1 MNQGTPR
8 RCAWAGSRA
17 REVPPPRNARS
28 GRRRRLAQVLT
39 GLPLAGLVAVSGCAG
54 TAGAP
59 SSPGPPSPGAH
70 TTSAPSTARSPAASP
85 AAPFRSC
92 AARVLARMTLPQ
104 RVGQLFV
111 VGLAGSVLDSATASA
126 IRAYHFGSVSFVT
139 TDTAG
144 VAGVGAV
151 SRAVQALSS
160 PQATAGVRFF
170 VAANQEGG
178 EVQAL
183 QGPGFATMPSAVV
196 QGTLAPAQLQRLAR
210 TWGLELRAAGVNLN
224 FAPVMDVV
232 PVADTTQNA
241 PIGQLMREFGH
252 TPAVVAGH
260 GAAFIRGMTQAGEA
274 TTAKHFPGLG
284 RVRGNTDFSADVVDT
299 VTAPDDPYLRTF
311 QAAIRAGVPLVM
323 VALATYTRIDPRHLA
338 VFSPVVMRTML
349 RDRMHFGG
357 VIISDDLG
365 AAQAVA
371 SVPPAARA
379 LQFIAAGGDLVTAR
393 YVAPAEA
400 MAQAVLA
407 RARASRPF
415 RAEVDA
421 AAGHVLAAK
430 QRFGLLPC

>member
-1 MNQGTPR
+1 MLTRDEVHPAR
-8 RCAWAGSRA
+8 RPW
-17 REVPPPRNARS
+17 VPP
-28 GRRRRLAQVLT
+28 V
-39 GLPLAGLVAVSGCAG
+39 LAGLLVAVLAGCAG
-54 TAGAP
+54 SAGAP
-59 SSPGPPSPGAH
+59 SSPGPATPRGH
-70 TTSAPSTARSPAASP
+70 TTGAPSAGRSPADGPAP
-85 AAPFRSC
+85 AAAPSRSC
-92 AARVLARMTLPQ
+92 AGRVLARMTLPQ

-126 IRAYHFGSVSFVT
+126 IRAYHFGSVSFIA

-144 VAGVGAV
+144 VAGVAAV

-160 PQATAGVRFF
+160 PQVTGGVRFF

-178 EVQAL
+178 EIQAL
-183 QGPGFATMPSAVV
+183 QGPGFATMPSAVA
-196 QGTLAPAQLQRLAR
+196 QGQLTPVQLQRLAR
-210 TWGLELRAAGVNLN
+210 TWGQELRAAGVNLN

-232 PVADTTQNA
+232 PAADTTQNA

-252 TPAVVAGH
+252 TPAVVASH
-260 GAAFIRGMTQAGEA
+260 GVAFIRGMTQAGEA

-284 RVRGNTDFSADVVDT
+284 RVRGNTDFSADVVNT
-299 VTAPDDPYLRTF
+299 VTTPGDPYLRTF
-311 QAAIRAGVPLVM
+311 QAAIGAGVPVVM
-323 VALATYTRIDPRHLA
+323 VALATYTRIDPHHLA
-338 VFSPVVMRTML
+338 VFSPVVMRAML

-371 SVPPAARA
+371 SVPPGARA
-379 LQFIAAGGDLVTAR
+379 VQFIAAGGDLVTAK

-415 RAEVDA
+415 RDEVGA

>member
-1 MNQGTPR
+1 VRNT
-8 RCAWAGSRA
+8 ARA
-17 REVPPPRNARS
+17 RRRS
-28 GRRRRLAQVLT
+28 GV
-39 GLPLAGLVAVSGCAG
+39 LAGLLAAAVMAVPACGG
-54 TAGAP
+54 
-59 SSPGPPSPGAH
+59 SSPGGAARPPAAAPH
-70 TTSAPSTARSPAASP
+70 TTATRTGPGSPAASP
-85 AAPFRSC
+85 SAAAGMPRSC
-92 AARVLARMTLPQ
+92 ADRVLARMSLAQ

-111 VGLAGSVLDSATASA
+111 VGLAGSVLDSATAQA
-126 IRAYHFGSVSFVT
+126 IRTYHFGSVSFIA

-144 VAGVGAV
+144 VAGVASV
-151 SRAVQALSS
+151 TRAVQSLSS
-160 PQATAGVRFF
+160 AQATGGTRFF

-183 QGPGFATMPSAVV
+183 QGPGFSTMPSAVA
-196 QGTLAPAQLQRLAR
+196 QGMLPPAQLRGLAR
-210 TWGLELRAAGVNLN
+210 TWGSELRAAGVNLN

-232 PVADTTQNA
+232 PAADTSQNA
-241 PIGQLMREFGH
+241 PIGQLMREFGP

-260 GAAFIRGMTQAGEA
+260 GVAFIRGMAQAGEA

-284 RVRGNTDFSADVVDT
+284 RVRGNTDFSANVIDT
-299 VTAPDDPYLRTF
+299 VTTADDPYLQTF
-311 QAAIRAGVPLVM
+311 QRAIDAGVPLVM

-371 SVPPAARA
+371 SVPPGARA
-379 LQFIAAGGDLVTAR
+379 VQFIAAGGDLVTAK

-415 RAEVDA
+415 RGVVGA
-421 AAGHVLAAK
+421 AARHVLAAK
-430 QRFGLLPC
+430 QRSGLLPC

>member
-1 MNQGTPR
+1 MLTRDEAHPVRRAWRPR
-8 RCAWAGSRA
+8 LLG
-17 REVPPPRNARS
+17 
-28 GRRRRLAQVLT
+28 
-39 GLPLAGLVAVSGCAG
+39 GLLVAAVTAVSGCSG
-54 TAGAP
+54 SAGAP
-59 SSPGPPSPGAH
+59 SSPGPVSPGTH
-70 TTSAPSTARSPAASP
+70 TTGAPSAGGSPASSAPA
-85 AAPFRSC
+85 AAPARSC
-92 AARVLARMTLPQ
+92 AGRVLARLTLSQ

-111 VGLAGSVLDSATASA
+111 VGLAGSVLDAPTADA
-126 IRAYHFGSVSFVT
+126 IRAYHFGSVSFIA

-144 VAGVGAV
+144 VAGVAGV
-151 SRAVQALSS
+151 SRAVQALTS
-160 PQATAGVRFF
+160 PQVTGGVRFF

-183 QGPGFATMPSAVV
+183 QGPGFAVMPSALT
-196 QGTLAPAQLQRLAR
+196 QGTLPPARVQRLALA
-210 TWGLELRAAGVNLN
+210 WGRELRAAGVNLN

-232 PVADTTQNA
+232 PVADVAQNA

-260 GAAFIRGMTQAGEA
+260 GVAFIRGMSQAGEA

-299 VTAPDDPYLRTF
+299 VTTPADPYLRTF
-311 QAAIRAGVPLVM
+311 QAAIDAGVPLVM
-323 VALATYTRIDPRHLA
+323 VALATYTRIDPHHLA

-349 RDRMHFGG
+349 RGRMHFGG

-371 SVPPAARA
+371 SIPPAARA
-379 LQFIAAGGDLVTAR
+379 VQFIAAGGDLVTSK

-400 MAQAVLA
+400 MARAVTA
-407 RARASRPF
+407 RARASRSF
-415 RAEVDA
+415 RGAVDA
-421 AAGHVLAAK
+421 AAAHVLAAK

>member
-1 MNQGTPR
+1 MLTRDEVHPAR
-8 RCAWAGSRA
+8 RAW
-17 REVPPPRNARS
+17 VPP
-28 GRRRRLAQVLT
+28 V
-39 GLPLAGLVAVSGCAG
+39 LAGLLVAVLAGCAG
-54 TAGAP
+54 SAGAP
-59 SSPGPPSPGAH
+59 SSPGPATPRGH
-70 TTSAPSTARSPAASP
+70 TTGAPSAGRSPADGPAP
-85 AAPFRSC
+85 AAAPSRSC
-92 AARVLARMTLPQ
+92 AGRVLARMTLPQ

-126 IRAYHFGSVSFVT
+126 IRAYHFGSVSFIA

-144 VAGVGAV
+144 VAGVAAV

-160 PQATAGVRFF
+160 PQVTGGVRFF

-178 EVQAL
+178 EIQAL
-183 QGPGFATMPSAVV
+183 QGPGFATMPSAVA
-196 QGTLAPAQLQRLAR
+196 QGQLTPVQLQRLAR
-210 TWGLELRAAGVNLN
+210 TWGQELRAAGVNLN

-232 PVADTTQNA
+232 PAADTTQNA

-252 TPAVVAGH
+252 TPAVVASH
-260 GAAFIRGMTQAGEA
+260 GVAFIRGMTQAGEA

-299 VTAPDDPYLRTF
+299 VTTPGDPYLRTF
-311 QAAIRAGVPLVM
+311 QAAIGAGVPVVM
-323 VALATYTRIDPRHLA
+323 VALATYTRIDPHHLA
-338 VFSPVVMRTML
+338 VFSPVVMRAML

-371 SVPPAARA
+371 SVPPGARA
-379 LQFIAAGGDLVTAR
+379 VQFIAAGGDLVTAK

-415 RAEVDA
+415 RDEVGA

>member
-1 MNQGTPR
+1 MLTRDEAHPAR
-8 RCAWAGSRA
+8 RVW
-17 REVPPPRNARS
+17 VPPV
-28 GRRRRLAQVLT
+28 LASL
-39 GLPLAGLVAVSGCAG
+39 LLAAVAGCAG

-59 SSPGPPSPGAH
+59 SSPGAATPGSH
-70 TTSAPSTARSPAASP
+70 TTGVPATGHSTAARSAPAG
-85 AAPFRSC
+85 SC
-92 AARVLARMTLPQ
+92 ADRVLARLTLPQ

-111 VGLAGSVLDSATASA
+111 VGLAGSVLDAATASA
-126 IRAYHFGSVSFVT
+126 IRAYHFGSVSFIA

-144 VAGVGAV
+144 VAGVAAV
-151 SRAVQALSS
+151 SRAVQSLSS
-160 PQATAGVRFF
+160 PQVTGGVRFF

-183 QGPGFATMPSAVV
+183 QGPGFATMPSAVT
-196 QGTLAPAQLQRLAR
+196 QGMLAPARLQRLAR
-210 TWGLELRAAGVNLN
+210 SWGQELRTAGVNLN

-232 PVADTTQNA
+232 PAADTTQNA

-252 TPAVVAGH
+252 TPAVVASH
-260 GAAFIRGMTQAGEA
+260 GVAFIRGMTEAGEA

-299 VTAPDDPYLRTF
+299 VTTPGDPYLRTF
-311 QAAIRAGVPLVM
+311 QAAIGSGVPLVM

-349 RDRMHFGG
+349 RGRMHFGG

-371 SVPPAARA
+371 SVPPGVRA
-379 LQFIAAGGDLVTAR
+379 VRFIAAGGDLVTSK
-393 YVAPAEA
+393 YVAPAQA

-415 RAEVDA
+415 RDEVGA
-421 AAGHVLAAK
+421 AAAHVLAAK
-430 QRFGLLPC
+430 QRFGLLRC

>member
-1 MNQGTPR
+1 MLTRDEAHPAR
-8 RCAWAGSRA
+8 RVW
-17 REVPPPRNARS
+17 VPPV
-28 GRRRRLAQVLT
+28 LASL
-39 GLPLAGLVAVSGCAG
+39 LFAAVAGCAG

-59 SSPGPPSPGAH
+59 SSPGAATPGSH
-70 TTSAPSTARSPAASP
+70 TTGVPATGHSTAARSAPA
-85 AAPFRSC
+85 RSC
-92 AARVLARMTLPQ
+92 AHRVLARLTLPQ

-111 VGLAGSVLDSATASA
+111 VGLAGSVLDAATASA
-126 IRAYHFGSVSFVT
+126 IRAYHFGSVSFIA

-144 VAGVGAV
+144 VAGVAAV
-151 SRAVQALSS
+151 SRAVQSLSS
-160 PQATAGVRFF
+160 PQVTGGVRFF

-183 QGPGFATMPSAVV
+183 QGPGFATMPSAVA
-196 QGTLAPAQLQRLAR
+196 QGMLAPARLQRLAR
-210 TWGLELRAAGVNLN
+210 SWGQELRTAGVNLN

-232 PVADTTQNA
+232 PAADTTQNA

-252 TPAVVAGH
+252 TPAVVASH
-260 GAAFIRGMTQAGEA
+260 GVAFIRGMTQAGEA

-299 VTAPDDPYLRTF
+299 VTTPGDPYLRTF
-311 QAAIRAGVPLVM
+311 QAAIGSGVPLVM

-349 RDRMHFGG
+349 RGRMHFGG

-371 SVPPAARA
+371 SVPPGVRA
-379 LQFIAAGGDLVTAR
+379 VQFIAAGGDLVTSK

-415 RAEVDA
+415 RDEVGA
-421 AAGHVLAAK
+421 AAAHVLAAK
-430 QRFGLLPC
+430 QRFGLLHC

>member
-1 MNQGTPR
+1 MLTRGEADPAR
-8 RCAWAGSRA
+8 RAWA
-17 REVPPPRNARS
+17 PP
-28 GRRRRLAQVLT
+28 V
-39 GLPLAGLVAVSGCAG
+39 LAGLLLAVLAGCAG
-54 TAGAP
+54 SGGAP
-59 SSPGPPSPGAH
+59 SSPGPATAGGHSTGAPAAGR
-70 TTSAPSTARSPAASP
+70 SAASSPAASS
-85 AAPFRSC
+85 APSGSC

-111 VGLAGSVLDSATASA
+111 VGLAGSVLDSATANA
-126 IRAYHFGSVSFVT
+126 IRAYHFGSVSFVA

-151 SRAVQALSS
+151 SRAVQSLSS
-160 PQATAGVRFF
+160 PQVTAGVGFF

-183 QGPGFATMPSAVV
+183 QGPGFATMPSALT
-196 QGTLAPAQLQRLAR
+196 QGTLAPARLQRLAR
-210 TWGLELRAAGVNLN
+210 TWGQELRAAGVNLN

-232 PVADTTQNA
+232 PAADTTRNA

-260 GAAFIRGMTQAGEA
+260 GVAFVRGMAQAGEA

-284 RVRGNTDFSADVVDT
+284 RVRGNTDFSAGVVDT
-299 VTAPDDPYLRTF
+299 VTTPGDPYLQTF
-311 QAAIRAGVPLVM
+311 QAAIDAGVPLVM

-349 RDRMHFGG
+349 RGRMHFGG

-379 LQFIAAGGDLVTAR
+379 LQFIAAGGDLVTAK

>member
-1 MNQGTPR
+1 MLG
-8 RCAWAGSRA
+8 
-17 REVPPPRNARS
+17 
-28 GRRRRLAQVLT
+28 
-39 GLPLAGLVAVSGCAG
+39 GLLLGVLVAVAGCAG
-54 TAGAP
+54 PAGAP
-59 SSPGPPSPGAH
+59 SSPGSGGGH
-70 TTSAPSTARSPAASP
+70 TTGAPATARSAAASP
-85 AAPFRSC
+85 AAPSRSC
-92 AARVLARMTLPQ
+92 ADQILARMTLPQ

-111 VGLAGSVLDSATASA
+111 VGLAGSVLDAATVSA
-126 IRAYHFGSVSFVT
+126 IRAYHFGSVSFIA

-151 SRAVQALSS
+151 SRAVQSLSS
-160 PQATAGVRFF
+160 PQVTGRVRFF

-183 QGPGFATMPSAVV
+183 QGPGFATMPSAVA
-196 QGTLAPAQLQRLAR
+196 QGMLPPAQLQRLAR
-210 TWGLELRAAGVNLN
+210 AWGQELRAAGVNLN

-232 PVADTTQNA
+232 PAADTTQNA
-241 PIGQLMREFGH
+241 PIGRLMREFG
-252 TPAVVAGH
+252 PAAAVVASH
-260 GAAFIRGMTQAGEA
+260 GVAFIRGMTQAGEA

-299 VTAPDDPYLRTF
+299 VTTPDDPYLRTF
-311 QAAIRAGVPLVM
+311 QAAIDAGVPLVM
-323 VALATYTRIDPRHLA
+323 VALATYTRIDPHHLA

-371 SVPPAARA
+371 SVPPGARA
-379 LQFIAAGGDLVTAR
+379 VQFIAAGGDLVTAK

-415 RAEVDA
+415 RNEVDA

>member
-1 MNQGTPR
+1 MLTRGEADPAR
-8 RCAWAGSRA
+8 RAWA
-17 REVPPPRNARS
+17 PP
-28 GRRRRLAQVLT
+28 V
-39 GLPLAGLVAVSGCAG
+39 LAGLLLAVLAGCAG
-54 TAGAP
+54 SGGAP
-59 SSPGPPSPGAH
+59 SSPGPATAGGHSTGAPAAGR
-70 TTSAPSTARSPAASP
+70 SAASSPAASS
-85 AAPFRSC
+85 APSGSC

-111 VGLAGSVLDSATASA
+111 VGLAGSVLDSATANA
-126 IRAYHFGSVSFVT
+126 IRAYHFGSVSFVA

-151 SRAVQALSS
+151 SRAVQSLSS
-160 PQATAGVRFF
+160 PQVTAGVGFF

-183 QGPGFATMPSAVV
+183 QGPGFATMPSALT
-196 QGTLAPAQLQRLAR
+196 QGTLAPARLQRLAR
-210 TWGLELRAAGVNLN
+210 TWGQELRAAGVNLN

-232 PVADTTQNA
+232 PAADTTRNA

-252 TPAVVAGH
+252 TPSVVAGH
-260 GAAFIRGMTQAGEA
+260 GVAFVRGMAQAGEA

-284 RVRGNTDFSADVVDT
+284 RVRGNTDFSAGVVDT
-299 VTAPDDPYLRTF
+299 VTTPGDPYLQTF
-311 QAAIRAGVPLVM
+311 QAAIDAGVPLVM

-349 RDRMHFGG
+349 RGRMHFGG

-379 LQFIAAGGDLVTAR
+379 LQFIAAGGDLVTAK

>member
-1 MNQGTPR
+1 M
-8 RCAWAGSRA
+8 
-17 REVPPPRNARS
+17 
-28 GRRRRLAQVLT
+28 
-39 GLPLAGLVAVSGCAG
+39 AVTGCAG

-59 SSPGPPSPGAH
+59 SSPGPATPGSHTTGAPSTGRSPGAG
-70 TTSAPSTARSPAASP
+70 SAPA
-85 AAPFRSC
+85 AAPARSC
-92 AARVLARMTLPQ
+92 ADRVLARMTLPQ

-111 VGLAGSVLDSATASA
+111 VGLAGSVLDTATASA
-126 IRAYHFGSVSFVT
+126 IRAYHFGSVSFIA

-151 SRAVQALSS
+151 SRSVQSLAS
-160 PQATAGVRFF
+160 PRVTGEVRFF

-183 QGPGFATMPSAVV
+183 QGPGFATMPSAVA
-196 QGTLAPAQLQRLAR
+196 QGQLPPAQLQRLAR
-210 TWGLELRAAGVNLN
+210 TWGQELRAAGVNLN

-232 PVADTTQNA
+232 PAADTTQNA

-252 TPAVVAGH
+252 TPAVVASH
-260 GAAFIRGMTQAGEA
+260 GVAFIRGMTQAGEA

-299 VTAPDDPYLRTF
+299 VTTPDDPYLRTF
-311 QAAIRAGVPLVM
+311 QAAIGAGVPLVM

-349 RDRMHFGG
+349 RGRMHFGG

-371 SVPPAARA
+371 SVPPGARA
-379 LQFIAAGGDLVTAR
+379 VRFIAAGGDLVTSK
-393 YVAPAEA
+393 YVGPAEA

-407 RARASRPF
+407 RAGASRPF
-415 RAEVDA
+415 RDEVDA
-421 AAGHVLAAK
+421 AAAHVLAAK

>member
-1 MNQGTPR
+1 MLTRDEVHPAR
-8 RCAWAGSRA
+8 RAW
-17 REVPPPRNARS
+17 VPP
-28 GRRRRLAQVLT
+28 V
-39 GLPLAGLVAVSGCAG
+39 LAGLLLAVLAGCAG
-54 TAGAP
+54 TGGAS
-59 SSPGPPSPGAH
+59 SSPGPA
-70 TTSAPSTARSPAASP
+70 TSGAPSAGRSPAPGPAP
-85 AAPFRSC
+85 AAAPSRSC
-92 AARVLARMTLPQ
+92 AGRVLARMTLPQ

-126 IRAYHFGSVSFVT
+126 IRAYHFGSVSFIA

-144 VAGVGAV
+144 VAGVAAV

-160 PQATAGVRFF
+160 PQVTGGVRFF

-183 QGPGFATMPSAVV
+183 HGPGFATMPSAVA
-196 QGTLAPAQLQRLAR
+196 QGQLTQVQLQRLAR
-210 TWGLELRAAGVNLN
+210 TWGQELRAAGVNLN

-232 PVADTTQNA
+232 PAADTTQNA

-252 TPAVVAGH
+252 TPAVVASH
-260 GAAFIRGMTQAGEA
+260 GVAFIRGMTQAGEA

-299 VTAPDDPYLRTF
+299 VTTPDDPYLRTF
-311 QAAIRAGVPLVM
+311 QAAIGAGVPVVM
-323 VALATYTRIDPRHLA
+323 VALATYTRIDPHHLA
-338 VFSPVVMRTML
+338 VFSPVVMRAML

-371 SVPPAARA
+371 SVPPGARA
-379 LQFIAAGGDLVTAR
+379 VQFIAAGGDLVTAK

-415 RAEVDA
+415 RDEVGA

>member
-1 MNQGTPR
+1 
-8 RCAWAGSRA
+8 
-17 REVPPPRNARS
+17 
-28 GRRRRLAQVLT
+28 
-39 GLPLAGLVAVSGCAG
+39 
-54 TAGAP
+54 
-59 SSPGPPSPGAH
+59 
-70 TTSAPSTARSPAASP
+70 
-85 AAPFRSC
+85 
-92 AARVLARMTLPQ
+92 MTLPQ

-111 VGLAGSVLDSATASA
+111 VGLAGSVLDAATASA
-126 IRAYHFGSVSFVT
+126 IRAYHFGSVSFIE

-144 VAGVGAV
+144 VAGVAAV
-151 SRAVQALSS
+151 SRAVQSLTS
-160 PQATAGVRFF
+160 PQATAGVRFL

-183 QGPGFATMPSAVV
+183 QGPGFATMPSAVA
-196 QGTLAPAQLQRLAR
+196 QGMLPPAQLRRLAR
-210 TWGLELRAAGVNLN
+210 TWGQELRAAGVNLN

-232 PVADTTQNA
+232 PAADTTQNA
-241 PIGQLMREFGH
+241 PIGQLMREFGDS
-252 TPAVVAGH
+252 PAVVASH
-260 GAAFIRGMTQAGEA
+260 GVAFIRGMTQAGEA

-284 RVRGNTDFSADVVDT
+284 RVRGNTDFSADVIDT
-299 VTAPDDPYLRTF
+299 VTTPDDPFLRTF
-311 QAAIRAGVPLVM
+311 QAAIGAGVPLVM
-323 VALATYTRIDPRHLA
+323 VALATYTRIDPHHLA

-379 LQFIAAGGDLVTAR
+379 VQFIAAGGDLVTSK

-415 RAEVDA
+415 RDEVGA
-421 AAGHVLAAK
+421 AAAHVLAAK

>member
-1 MNQGTPR
+1 MLTRDEAHPAGR
-8 RCAWAGSRA
+8 AW
-17 REVPPPRNARS
+17 
-28 GRRRRLAQVLT
+28 VL
-39 GLPLAGLVAVSGCAG
+39 PVLAGLLLAAVAGCAG

-59 SSPGPPSPGAH
+59 SSPGPATPGSH
-70 TTSAPSTARSPAASP
+70 TTGARSPEAGSVP
-85 AAPFRSC
+85 VPSRSC
-92 AARVLARMTLPQ
+92 AAQILARMTLPQ

-126 IRAYHFGSVSFVT
+126 IRAYHFGSVSFIT

-144 VAGVGAV
+144 VAGIAAV
-151 SRAVQALSS
+151 SRAVQSLSS
-160 PQATAGVRFF
+160 PQVTAGVRFF

-178 EVQAL
+178 EIQAL
-183 QGPGFATMPSAVV
+183 QGAGFATMPSAVA
-196 QGTLAPAQLQRLAR
+196 QGMLAPAQLQRLAR
-210 TWGLELRAAGVNLN
+210 TWGQELRAAGVNLN

-232 PVADTTQNA
+232 PVADATQNA

-252 TPAVVAGH
+252 TPAVVASH
-260 GAAFIRGMTQAGEA
+260 GVAFLRGMTQAGEA

-284 RVRGNTDFSADVVDT
+284 RVRGNTDFSADVVNT
-299 VTAPDDPYLRTF
+299 VTTPDDPYLRTF
-311 QAAIRAGVPLVM
+311 QAAIGAGVPLVM
-323 VALATYTRIDPRHLA
+323 VALATYTRIDPHHLA

-371 SVPPAARA
+371 SVPPGARA
-379 LQFIAAGGDLVTAR
+379 VQFIAAGGDLVTAK
-393 YVAPAEA
+393 YVAPAEV

-407 RARASRPF
+407 RARASQSF
-415 RAEVDA
+415 RDEVDA

>member
-1 MNQGTPR
+1 
-8 RCAWAGSRA
+8 
-17 REVPPPRNARS
+17 
-28 GRRRRLAQVLT
+28 
-39 GLPLAGLVAVSGCAG
+39 
-54 TAGAP
+54 
-59 SSPGPPSPGAH
+59 
-70 TTSAPSTARSPAASP
+70 
-85 AAPFRSC
+85 
-92 AARVLARMTLPQ
+92 MTLPQ

-126 IRAYHFGSVSFVT
+126 IRAYHFGSVSFVA

-144 VAGVGAV
+144 VAGVAAV

-160 PQATAGVRFF
+160 PQVTGGARFF

-178 EVQAL
+178 EIQAL
-183 QGPGFATMPSAVV
+183 QGPGFATMPSAVA
-196 QGTLAPAQLQRLAR
+196 QGHLTPDQLQRLAR
-210 TWGLELRAAGVNLN
+210 TWGQELRAAGVNLN

-232 PVADTTQNA
+232 PAADTTQNA

-252 TPAVVAGH
+252 TPAVVASH
-260 GAAFIRGMTQAGEA
+260 GVAFIRGMTQAGEA

-299 VTAPDDPYLRTF
+299 VTTPDDPYLRTF
-311 QAAIRAGVPLVM
+311 QAAIGAGVPVVM
-323 VALATYTRIDPRHLA
+323 VALATYTRIDPHHLA
-338 VFSPVVMRTML
+338 VFSPVVMRAML

-371 SVPPAARA
+371 SVPPGARA
-379 LQFIAAGGDLVTAR
+379 VQFIAAGGDLVTAK

-415 RAEVDA
+415 RDEVGA

>member
-1 MNQGTPR
+1 MLG
-8 RCAWAGSRA
+8 
-17 REVPPPRNARS
+17 
-28 GRRRRLAQVLT
+28 
-39 GLPLAGLVAVSGCAG
+39 GLLLGVLVAVAGCAG

-59 SSPGPPSPGAH
+59 SSPGSGGGH
-70 TTSAPSTARSPAASP
+70 TTGAPATARSAAASP
-85 AAPFRSC
+85 AAPSRSC
-92 AARVLARMTLPQ
+92 ADQVLARMTLPQ

-126 IRAYHFGSVSFVT
+126 IRAYHFGSVSFIA

-151 SRAVQALSS
+151 SRAVQSLTS
-160 PQATAGVRFF
+160 PQVTGRGPVLRGRQPGRRRGPGAAGPGVRHH
-170 VAANQEGG
+170 AERRRAGN
-178 EVQAL
+178 A
-183 QGPGFATMPSAVV
+183 
-196 QGTLAPAQLQRLAR
+196 APAQLQRLAR
-210 TWGLELRAAGVNLN
+210 TWGQELRAAGVNLN

-232 PVADTTQNA
+232 PAADTTQNA

-260 GAAFIRGMTQAGEA
+260 GVAFIRGMTQAGEA

-299 VTAPDDPYLRTF
+299 VTTPDDPYLRTF
-311 QAAIRAGVPLVM
+311 QAAIDAGVPLVM
-323 VALATYTRIDPRHLA
+323 VALATYTRIDPHHLA

-371 SVPPAARA
+371 SVPPGARA
-379 LQFIAAGGDLVTAR
+379 VQFIAAGGDLVTAK

-415 RAEVDA
+415 RDEVDA

>member
-1 MNQGTPR
+1 
-8 RCAWAGSRA
+8 
-17 REVPPPRNARS
+17 
-28 GRRRRLAQVLT
+28 
-39 GLPLAGLVAVSGCAG
+39 
-54 TAGAP
+54 
-59 SSPGPPSPGAH
+59 
-70 TTSAPSTARSPAASP
+70 
-85 AAPFRSC
+85 
-92 AARVLARMTLPQ
+92 MTLPQ

-126 IRAYHFGSVSFVT
+126 IRAYHFGSVSFVA

-183 QGPGFATMPSAVV
+183 QGPGFSTMPSAVA
-196 QGTLAPAQLQRLAR
+196 QGMLPPAQLRGLAR
-210 TWGLELRAAGVNLN
+210 TWGSELRAAGVNLN

-232 PVADTTQNA
+232 PAADTSQNA
-241 PIGQLMREFGH
+241 PIGQLMREFGP
-252 TPAVVAGH
+252 TPAVVGSH
-260 GAAFIRGMTQAGEA
+260 GVAFIRGMAQAGEA

-284 RVRGNTDFSADVVDT
+284 RVRGNTDFSANVIDT
-299 VTAPDDPYLRTF
+299 VTTVDDPYLQTF
-311 QAAIRAGVPLVM
+311 QRAIDAGVPLVM

-371 SVPPAARA
+371 SVPPGSRA
-379 LQFIAAGGDLVTAR
+379 VQFIGAGGDLVTSK
-393 YVAPAEA
+393 YVGPAEA
-400 MAQAVLA
+400 MARAVLA
-407 RARASRPF
+407 RAHASRAF
-415 RAEVDA
+415 AGQVNA
-421 AAGHVLAAK
+421 AARYVLAAK
-430 QRFGLLPC
+430 QRYGLLPC

>member
-1 MNQGTPR
+1 MLTRDEAHPAR
-8 RCAWAGSRA
+8 RAW
-17 REVPPPRNARS
+17 VPPV
-28 GRRRRLAQVLT
+28 LASL
-39 GLPLAGLVAVSGCAG
+39 LLAAVAGCAG

-59 SSPGPPSPGAH
+59 SSPGAATPDSHATGVPATGH
-70 TTSAPSTARSPAASP
+70 STARSAPA
-85 AAPFRSC
+85 RSC
-92 AARVLARMTLPQ
+92 ADRVLARLTLPQ

-111 VGLAGSVLDSATASA
+111 VGLAGSVLDAATANA
-126 IRAYHFGSVSFVT
+126 IRAYHFGSVSFIA

-144 VAGVGAV
+144 VAGVAAV
-151 SRAVQALSS
+151 SRAVQSLSS
-160 PQATAGVRFF
+160 PQVTGGVRFF

-183 QGPGFATMPSAVV
+183 QGPGFATMPSAVA
-196 QGTLAPAQLQRLAR
+196 QGMLAPAQLQRLAR
-210 TWGLELRAAGVNLN
+210 TWGQELRTAGVNLN

-232 PVADTTQNA
+232 PAADTTQNA

-252 TPAVVAGH
+252 TPAGVASH
-260 GAAFIRGMTQAGEA
+260 GVAFIRGMTQAGEA

-284 RVRGNTDFSADVVDT
+284 RVRGNTDFSAGVVDT
-299 VTAPDDPYLRTF
+299 VTTRDDPYLRTF
-311 QAAIRAGVPLVM
+311 QAAIGAGVPLVM

-349 RDRMHFGG
+349 RGRMHFGG

-371 SVPPAARA
+371 SVPPGVRA
-379 LQFIAAGGDLVTAR
+379 VQFIAAGGDLVTSK
-393 YVAPAEA
+393 YVAAAQA

-407 RARASRPF
+407 RARASRSF

-421 AAGHVLAAK
+421 AAGHVLAVK